1 MRRIADQKTSKIGQ
15 IALLFG
21 LLCAVLIGATMATAI
36 STTPTFA
43 AEKKKTLFDLF
54 FKKEEAAKPK
64 VKKRAEKPAQKR
76 KKAVTQRKNTVAKSK
91 RLPKRKTVARAAA
104 VAAVAAAPTPE
115 IRDKLDNARNVLV
128 IGDFVA
134 GGMAEGLEAA
144 FQESP
149 GVRIIDA
156 SNGSSGL
163 VRDDYYNWPTSI
175 QGLIDEH
182 QPQIIVALLGS
193 NDRQPMRIDGS
204 NVTVRSDPWMEEYRA
219 RAKALTAI
227 IADNNIPMVW
237 VGQVPFR
244 SGKMTADML
253 ALNDVYNS
261 TVTTIGGSYVDIW
274 NGFADENGK
283 FVTLGADINGQ
294 NVRLRAKDGIN
305 ITRAGKRKIAFFA
318 EKPLRRMLGGAASPQ
333 LGLLG
338 TDNLPD
344 LSLSSPVMPGFAGD
358 QPISLLSP
366 ELDGG
371 DVLLGEVVV
380 IKRTDGAQTIAEQ
393 MRIDGIIPEIR

>member
-1 MRRIADQKTSKIGQ
+1 MPKIRETKRSMIGQ
-15 IALLFG
+15 IVLLFG
-21 LLCAVLIGATMATAI
+21 LFCAVFI
-36 STTPTFA
+36 STTMVATITATPTFA

-54 FKKEEAAKPK
+54 FKKQET
-64 VKKRAEKPAQKR
+64 KKTNVVRPAPTKSTNS
-76 KKAVTQRKNTVAKSK
+76 KKSVSK
-91 RLPKRKTVARAAA
+91 TTRLPKRKTIARAAA
-104 VAAVAAAPTPE
+104 VATTPQPE
-115 IRDKLDNARNVLV
+115 VREKLETARNVLI

-134 GGMAEGLEAA
+134 GGMAEGLITA

-163 VRDDYYNWPTSI
+163 VRDDYYDWPGSL

-182 QPQIIVALLGS
+182 KPQIIVALLGS
-193 NDRQPMRIDGS
+193 NDRQPMRIEGTTA
-204 NVTVRSDPWMEEYRA
+204 TVRSDAWMAEYRA
-219 RAKALTAI
+219 RAAALTTI
-227 IADNNIPMVW
+227 IAGNKIPLIW
-237 VGQVPFR
+237 VGQVPFS

-253 ALNDVYNS
+253 AFNDVYNS
-261 TVTTIGGSYVDIW
+261 AVTSIGGSYVDIW

-283 FVTLGADINGQ
+283 FVTLGADLNGQ

-318 EKPLRRMLGGAASPQ
+318 EKPLRRILGGAASPQ

-338 TDNLPD
+338 PENLPA
-344 LSLSSPVMPGFAGD
+344 LSLSGPVIPDFAGN

-366 ELDGG
+366 DLDGG

-380 IKRTDGAQTIAEQ
+380 IKRADGAQTIAEK